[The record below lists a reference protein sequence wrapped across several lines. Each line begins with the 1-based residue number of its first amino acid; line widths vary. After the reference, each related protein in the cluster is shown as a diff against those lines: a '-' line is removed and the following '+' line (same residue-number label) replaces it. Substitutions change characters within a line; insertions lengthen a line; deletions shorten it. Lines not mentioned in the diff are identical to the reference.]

1 MGRILSCVAAALL
14 LGASGCALTQDPQK
28 ELLEG
33 VSSHAVYRLPPESLL
48 NTARGLLT
56 EQGYELL
63 PTADPMYVHTTWK
76 IDGNLDVGAAWSR
89 ILINAHQLSDGRT
102 MVRAYR
108 MSYTT
113 NGRAASHPS
122 LSGGSKE
129 NKNSESG
136 MGGRSVAGEPLS
148 PTKPTLRRAA
158 DFEWAL
164 LSRVEPRFAAHLKQR
179 VDTYLIE
186 SKAGVSAMS
195 EVESAPENLAV
206 PQDLPKG
213 SAQ

>member
-1 MGRILSCVAAALL
+1 MGRILSCVAAAGLL
-14 LGASGCALTQDPQK
+14 LGAAGCSLTPDPRK
-28 ELLEG
+28 NLLEG
-33 VSSHAVYRLPPESLL
+33 TSSHAVYRLPPESLL
-48 NTARGLLT
+48 TTARELLT

-63 PTADPMYVHTTWK
+63 PSSDPLYVHTTWK

-89 ILINAHQLSDGRT
+89 ILVNAHRLSDGRT

-108 MSYTT
+108 MAYTT

-122 LSGGSKE
+122 LSGGSKD

-136 MGGRSVAGEPLS
+136 MGGRYVAGEPLS

-179 VDTYLIE
+179 VDAYLTD
-186 SKAGVSAMS
+186 SKAGATA
-195 EVESAPENLAV
+195 EEESAPEDLAV
-206 PQDLPKG
+206 PQDLPEG